1 MKKIRLND
9 EQWTKL
15 LALPVMPIRTR
26 ENGATPDAPRTSS
39 RMSSHGL
46 VAADAD
52 GREYITDQ
60 GVHRLSQ
67 GR

>member
-15 LALPVMPIRTR
+15 LALPRTPIRER
-26 ENGATPDAPRTSS
+26 GGIPGAPRSS
-39 RMSSHGL
+39 CRLSSHGL
-46 VAADAD
+46 IAIDRA

-60 GVHRLSQ
+60 GALRLSQ

>member
-9 EQWTKL
+9 KQWTRL
-15 LALPVMPIRTR
+15 LSLPRIPIRER
-26 ENGATPDAPRTSS
+26 DIPDAPRSS
-39 RMSSHGL
+39 CRLSSHGL
-46 VAADAD
+46 IASDSA

-60 GVHRLSQ
+60 GALRLSQ